1 MKFEC
6 AFIYVAPG
14 CNPAKER
21 AVVEGD
27 SINMNVIGCATYAEA
42 EEIAKEMVA
51 KGCTAIELCAGFG
64 NEGIARIKRAVG
76 PGIAVGAVKFD
87 FHPALW
93 LQERR
98 RDVRLIAGPIKEK
111 RAKGTRSGRKLTGNA
126 ETAAADRRCVL
137 VLFGQHCPVQQIP
150 WLQEL
155 L

>member
-27 SINMNVIGCATYAEA
+27 SINMNVVGCATYAEA

-76 PGIAVGAVKFD
+76 PGIFFITGITGSILAIWLKMPPVIFPAVCIAVGAVKFD
-87 FHPALW
+87 FHPAF
-93 LQERR
+93 
-98 RDVRLIAGPIKEK
+98 GFK
-111 RAKGTRSGRKLTGNA
+111 SGD
-126 ETAAADRRCVL
+126 EM
-137 VLFGQHCPVQQIP
+137 FG
-150 WLQEL
+150 
-155 L
+155 